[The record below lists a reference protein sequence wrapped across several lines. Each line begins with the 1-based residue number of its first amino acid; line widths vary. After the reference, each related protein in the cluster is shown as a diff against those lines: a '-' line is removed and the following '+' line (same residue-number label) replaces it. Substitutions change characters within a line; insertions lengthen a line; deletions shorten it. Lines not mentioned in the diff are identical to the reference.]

1 MSNKY
6 EGVVG
11 SYSFMMTEPDV
22 IEVWG
27 EYDNENPEAFIF
39 VQVGNIDSQKDF
51 EKEIAFWYMNNV
63 G

>member
-11 SYSFMMTEPDV
+11 SYSFMMTEEDV

-27 EYDNENPEAFIF
+27 EDNENPESYIF
-39 VQVGNIDSQKDF
+39 LKEGSIKTQKDF
-51 EKEIAFWYMNNV
+51 ETEISFWFLKNK